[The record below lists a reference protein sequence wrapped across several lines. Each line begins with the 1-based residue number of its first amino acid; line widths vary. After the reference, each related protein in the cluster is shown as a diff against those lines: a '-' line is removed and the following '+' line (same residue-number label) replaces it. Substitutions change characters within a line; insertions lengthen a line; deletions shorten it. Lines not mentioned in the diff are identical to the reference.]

1 MNAAETL
8 EMIKVLHAVGATHFK
23 SHDFEINLGSGDSR
37 AVCAPIEL
45 AKQDAGHNP
54 AAAPIPENTEATEK
68 LKDLIKTMSLSPEGL
83 VDVIFPAG
91 AGL

>member
-23 SHDFEINLGSGDSR
+23 SHDFEIKLGVSDPSAIR
-37 AVCAPIEL
+37 AHVGL
-45 AKQDAGHNP
+45 AQQEIRHAP
-54 AAAPIPENTEATEK
+54 AADPIPENTEATEK
-68 LKDLIKTMSLSPEGL
+68 LKDLIKTMNLSPEGL